1 LWTRELL
8 APDAIRK
15 VGAFDPDK
23 VRRLLAKLGGQGDRS
38 HDAAMGLGREKAGRK
53 GEVAGAALLAVKR
66 ARLRFDWGGGR
77 APPAPGVLPAPAAVS
92 PVLVPSMLRGCRGGP
107 GSGEEGDA
115 GDCDGGLAHGVHSS
129 IRLRAAR

>member
-66 ARLRFDWGGGR
+66 ARLRIDWGGGR
-77 APPAPGVLPAPAAVS
+77 APGAPGALLASAVS
-92 PVLVPSMLRGCRGGP
+92 LVLVLSVLCGCRDGP
-107 GSGEEGDA
+107 GCGEEGYA